1 MSKVM
6 VMDHPLI
13 QHKIGIIRREETG
26 SKDFRTLV
34 SEIAM
39 LMCYEATRDLRLSD
53 VKINTPICTT
63 TVKELKG
70 KKLAIVPILRAGLGM
85 VDGML
90 TMIPAAKVGHI
101 GLYRDPKTLE
111 PVEYYC
117 KLPEDVPILRAGLG
131 MVDGMLTMIPAA
143 KVGHIGLY
151 RDPKT
156 LEPVEY
162 YCKLPEDCA
171 NREVFVVDPMLAT
184 GGSSVA
190 AIQMLKD
197 KGVKNMRLMCIIA
210 APEGVK
216 RMQDAHPDVDIYIGS
231 LDDHL
236 NEHGYIVPGL
246 GDAGDRIFGTK

>member
-1 MSKVM
+1 MAKVV

-13 QHKIGIIRREETG
+13 QHKIGIMRRKDTG

-34 SEIAM
+34 SEVAM
-39 LMCYEATRDLRLSD
+39 LECFEATRELELSD
-53 VKINTPICTT
+53 VEIETPICST

-70 KKLAIVPILRAGLGM
+70 KKLAVVPILRAGLGM

-90 TMIPAAKVGHI
+90 ELIPAAKVGHI
-101 GLYRDPKTLE
+101 GLYRDPETAE

-117 KLPEDVPILRAGLG
+117 KLPA
-131 MVDGMLTMIPAA
+131 
-143 KVGHIGLY
+143 
-151 RDPKT
+151 
-156 LEPVEY
+156 
-162 YCKLPEDCA
+162 DCA
-171 NREVFVVDPMLAT
+171 KREVFVVDPMLAT
-184 GGSSVA
+184 GGSAVA

-197 KGVKNMRLMCIIA
+197 KGVKNIHFMCIIA

-216 RMQDAHPDVDIYIGS
+216 RMTEAHPDVDLFIGA

-236 NEHGYIVPGL
+236 NEHKYIVPGL